1 MSAPTIPDSY
11 HLYPQMSGA
20 MGVDANHAGAIS
32 TLLSGTVNQ
41 NLSGTI
47 ATNVNANLTGDPA
60 KPIAT
65 LIIGD
70 LKKPVAT
77 DSKIELMNLP
87 RFTLQDIKDMMKV
100 RARIPNYS
108 QVCFKVFGQEI
119 FSICMNGEAQVITE
133 PYVPNAMERCE
144 VDCCEPDTRPFP
156 GTRDDKIDNNV
167 KGEDNPNN

>member
-1 MSAPTIPDSY
+1 MSVPSIPESFN
-11 HLYPQMSGA
+11 LYPQMSGS
-20 MGVDANHAGAIS
+20 MGVDATHSGAIS
-32 TLLSGTVNQ
+32 TILSGTVNQ
-41 NLSGTI
+41 NLSGTV

-70 LKKPVAT
+70 PAKPVST
-77 DSKIELMNLP
+77 DSKIEIMNLP
-87 RFTLQDIKDMMKV
+87 RFTLQDIRDMMKV

-144 VDCCEPDTRPFP
+144 VECCEPDTRPFP
-156 GTRDDKIDNNV
+156 GGNTDNNDDINR
-167 KGEDNPNN
+167 GEANPVQ